1 MLKKGN
7 YALCV
12 GASAP
17 GELLPSPV
25 SAILTLCVVYLA
37 TVLMYLAAETLE
49 LTSNTVHDNKK
60 QHIVPHHLQVT
71 IHNTNGVCWMKP
83 MNK

>member
-7 YALCV
+7 CAQHA

-17 GELLPSPV
+17 SELLPSPA
-25 SAILTLCVVYLA
+25 SAILTLPLVYLA
-37 TVLMYLAAETLE
+37 AVLEYLASKTLE
-49 LTSNTVHDNKK
+49 LAGNAVHNNKK
-60 QHIVPHHLQVT
+60 QHIVPYHLQVT
-71 IHNTNGVCWMKP
+71 ICNTNGVCEMKP